1 MEDLKDKVDELQ
13 SIVERLSDELDRVNK
28 RLASLEDGP
37 QPRDERAWHGAWQ
50 PWAGWCGG
58 RER

>member
-28 RLASLEDGP
+28 RLAELEDGP
-37 QPRDERAWHGAWQ
+37 KPRDERAWHGGWQ
-50 PWAGWCGG
+50 PWAGWCG
-58 RER
+58 RYER